1 MDDSSR
7 ALQSEHQALLAA
19 IAEVL
24 APLAALCIARGI
36 TIQPTEELLRQ
47 AFVGAARQACADA
60 GAQGERV
67 TSRISTMTGLTRRE
81 VTRLAAAMQAAAEA
95 APPPARSLA
104 TELLTRWVSLRP
116 YTDARGRPRTLPRLG
131 PEPSFETLAAS
142 VTRDVHP
149 RTALAEMQR
158 LGLVTVDERRDRIT
172 LAADAFVPRG
182 DWSRM
187 VGFLGANVGAH
198 LHAAVANV
206 LGGGNQ
212 HFEQALMAD
221 ELSAESLARARAL
234 ITDEWRHL
242 MGTLGPQLQALM
254 DADQAAGRPQDQALR
269 IGLYSWT
276 HPMDAAAAASGPPPA
291 RAPPAAPAVPPRR
304 TKRKPLP

>member
-7 ALQSEHQALLAA
+7 TLQSEHQALLAA
-19 IAEVL
+19 VGEVL

-36 TIQPTEELLRQ
+36 TIQPMEELLRQ
-47 AFVGAARQACADA
+47 AFVAAARQACLEG

-81 VTRLAAAMQAAAEA
+81 VARLATAMQAAAA
-95 APPPARSLA
+95 TAPPPARSLA

-116 YTDARGRPRTLPRLG
+116 YTNAKGRPRALPRLG
-131 PEPSFETLAAS
+131 PEPSFEALAAS

-149 RTALAEMQR
+149 RTVLAEMQR
-158 LGLVTVDERRDRIT
+158 LGLVHVDERRDRIT
-172 LAADAFVPRG
+172 LLAEAFVPRS
-182 DWSRM
+182 DWPRM

-198 LHAAVANV
+198 LRAAVANV
-206 LGGGNQ
+206 TGGGDQ

-221 ELSAESLARARAL
+221 ELSMQSLERARGL
-234 ITDEWRHL
+234 IADQWRHL

-269 IGLYSWT
+269 IGLYSWM
-276 HPMDAAAAASGPPPA
+276 HPMDAAAPA
-291 RAPPAAPAVPPRR
+291 PPRR
-304 TKRKPLP
+304 PRASPRQPRLPPRDA